1 MEMLWYGVVSVML
14 AVYVVLDGF
23 DLGAGALHLFVA
35 RTDTERRTVLGAIG
49 PVWDGNEVWLLAGGG
64 ALVLAFPLAYAVGF
78 SGFYLPLVL
87 VLWLL
92 VLRGLSIELRSH
104 VPNPL
109 WRAFWDVVFALAS
122 ALLAVV
128 LGAALGNVI
137 RGVPIDE
144 SGTFGLPL
152 FAEALPGLRSG
163 VLDLYTVLVGVFTL
177 VGLTAHGG
185 LFLAWKTE
193 GPVQARSL
201 RAARFAVAL
210 LAVLFVAVSWATVRV
225 QPALAEAGSRRP
237 LVWLTLLVV
246 AAGMAALVRGL
257 LKNQTGLA
265 FGGSALFLVGL
276 LASAAGASWPV
287 LLHSTVSPRF
297 DLTAQAAAS
306 QGYALRT
313 ALTWTLIG
321 LPLACA
327 YFVYLARTFR
337 GPFRVEP
344 EAPQP
349 SGPGRA

>member
-23 DLGAGALHLFVA
+23 DIGAGTLHLLVA
-35 RTDTERRTVLGAIG
+35 RSDSERRTVLGAIG
-49 PVWDGNEVWLLAGGG
+49 PLWDGNEVWLLAGGG
-64 ALVLAFPLAYAVGF
+64 ALVLAFPEAYAVGF
-78 SGFYLPLVL
+78 SGFYLPLIL

-104 VPNPL
+104 LRNPL
-109 WRAFWDVVFALAS
+109 WRSFWDVVFTSAS
-122 ALLAVV
+122 ALLGVV

-137 RGVPIDE
+137 RGVPLDE

-177 VGLTAHGG
+177 VALAAHGG

-193 GPVQARSL
+193 GAVQARSL
-201 RAARFAVAL
+201 RAARL
-210 LAVLFVAVSWATVRV
+210 LFVLVGVLLVVVTWATVRV
-225 QPALAEAGSRRP
+225 QPVLAEAASRRP
-237 LVWLTLLVV
+237 LAWLTLLLV
-246 AAGMAALVRGL
+246 AAGIAGLVLGLARGRAAL
-257 LKNQTGLA
+257 A
-265 FGGSALFLVGL
+265 FAGSALFLVGL
-276 LASAAGASWPV
+276 LASAAAASWPV

-306 QGYALRT
+306 QADALRT
-313 ALTWTLIG
+313 ALTWALIG

-327 YFVYLARTFR
+327 YFVYVARTFR
-337 GPFRVEP
+337 GPVRVEP
-344 EAPQP
+344 EPEP
-349 SGPGRA
+349 